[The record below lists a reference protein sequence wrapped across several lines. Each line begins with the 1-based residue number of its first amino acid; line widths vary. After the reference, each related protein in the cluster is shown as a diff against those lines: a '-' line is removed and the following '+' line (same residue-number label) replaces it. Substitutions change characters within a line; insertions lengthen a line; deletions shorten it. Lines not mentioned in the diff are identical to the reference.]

1 MNMEK
6 ISRNA
11 SQYTVYLNKDNC
23 WLLEGK
29 YSTRGKA
36 VAVANV
42 GDRVNDTTITAE
54 HKTAYC
60 SNEDHYFAHW
70 CQS

>member
-29 YSTRGKA
+29 YSTR
-36 VAVANV
+36 
-42 GDRVNDTTITAE
+42 TTIPR
-54 HKTAYC
+54 
-60 SNEDHYFAHW
+60 
-70 CQS
+70 Q